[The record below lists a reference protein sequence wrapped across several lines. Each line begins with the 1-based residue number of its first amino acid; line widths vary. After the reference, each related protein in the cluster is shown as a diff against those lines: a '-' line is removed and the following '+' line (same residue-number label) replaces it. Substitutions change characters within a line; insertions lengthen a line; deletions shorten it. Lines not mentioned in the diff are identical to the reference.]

1 MDTGMIEQTAIDLF
15 LPVMESAT
23 VLAAHYAQACGRDCI
38 VAEDMRYGLMY
49 AARNVAGRHVGS
61 LYPEIY
67 GDEEDEESCSDSEG
81 DALSEDEEEDEDEEG
96 EEEDEDED
104 EDSGTESDEEEE
116 DPAWTSYDPTEGVEP
131 DELALKMNECARTWN
146 EWIPSNPTEAALKSA
161 VDSAG
166 A

>member
-1 MDTGMIEQTAIDLF
+1 MDTGMIEQTAIELF

-23 VLAAHYAQACGRDCI
+23 VLAAHYAQACGRDC
-38 VAEDMRYGLMY
+38 VVSKDMRYGLMY

-67 GDEEDEESCSDSEG
+67 EGTDDSGTESEG
-81 DALSEDEEEDEDEEG
+81 EALSEG
-96 EEEDEDED
+96 D
-104 EDSGTESDEEEE
+104 EDSGTESDQDEESEGEWTEYEGTE
-116 DPAWTSYDPTEGVEP
+116 DDM
-131 DELALKMNECARTWN
+131 ALKMNECARTWD

-161 VDSAG
+161 VDSVG

>member
-1 MDTGMIEQTAIDLF
+1 MDTGMIEQAAIDLF

-38 VAEDMRYGLMY
+38 VAEDMRYGMMY

-67 GDEEDEESCSDSEG
+67 GEEDSGTESDPEG
-81 DALSEDEEEDEDEEG
+81 EALSEDSGNESEG
-96 EEEDEDED
+96 EEEDEDE
-104 EDSGTESDEEEE
+104 GDEEEE
-116 DPAWTSYDPTEGVEP
+116 DPEWTSYTPTEGVES

-166 A
+166 R

>member
-1 MDTGMIEQTAIDLF
+1 MDTGMIEQAAIDLF

-38 VAEDMRYGLMY
+38 VAEDMRYGMMY

-67 GDEEDEESCSDSEG
+67 NDSGTESEG
-81 DALSEDEEEDEDEEG
+81 DALSEDEEEEG
-96 EEEDEDED
+96 EEEE
-104 EDSGTESDEEEE
+104 ESDEEE
-116 DPAWTSYDPTEGVEP
+116 DPEWTSYAPTEGVEP

-166 A
+166 R